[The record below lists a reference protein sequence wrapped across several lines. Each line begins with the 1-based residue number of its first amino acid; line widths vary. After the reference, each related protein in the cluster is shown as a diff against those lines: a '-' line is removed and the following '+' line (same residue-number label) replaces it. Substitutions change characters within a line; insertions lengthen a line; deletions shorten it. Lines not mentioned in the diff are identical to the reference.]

1 MRFGYDVM
9 VIDFSTH
16 FVFFFRFIESMGI
29 IISNKSRY
37 FTPYQGK
44 F

>member
-1 MRFGYDVM
+1 MQFGYDVM

-16 FVFFFRFIESMGI
+16 FVFFRFIVSMGI
-29 IISNKSRY
+29 IILNKSRY